1 MLYGVLPRPDARL
14 LPQVL
19 SPHPAPHPGPR
30 TRPRASAPAPRL
42 ALWFS
47 RSGPR
52 IRSSHS
58 CLRTPVSA
66 LLPPHSCLRTP
77 ASAPRP
83 ALRSRVPGGALRSRA
98 PTQTCPHILPRALG
112 GGFEGRILE
121 GGFRVPGSSSGPRV
135 LALCSGPHNPVLAPR
150 LLAFRPASA
159 SHFDPRTPA
168 RTPVPCSGRCA
179 PVSRSGPVFRA
190 AYPGPVLRPRPA
202 PHILPH
208 ALGGGFW
215 RRLLRVEPALRPPHS
230 GPAHRPAHR
239 PPHPASR
246 FGLRTPARP
255 QVLHSGP
262 VFREG
267 RLLRFEP
274 ALRSSH
280 PVLALLSP
288 HSCLRTPASAP
299 RPALRS
305 RVPGGA
311 LRSRAPTQT
320 CPHIL
325 PRALGGG
332 FEGRILEG
340 GFRVPGS
347 SSGPRVLALCSGP
360 HNPVLAP
367 RLLAF
372 RPASASHFDPRTP
385 ARTPVPCSGRCAPVS
400 RSGPVFR
407 AAYPGPVLRPRPAP
421 HILPHALGGGFWR
434 RLLPPGPLP
443 HFVPRS
449 RPRAPAPAFPP
460 RISGGGFEGR
470 FSGNILECR
479 IPGGCFEGG
488 GLRSGSCVRPRRCV
502 SELRILA
509 NQQNKIYL

>member
-19 SPHPAPHPGPR
+19 SPHPGLRAPVPCSVFP
-30 TRPRASAPAPRL
+30 TSFFSFQLPASDPVFRAV
-42 ALWFS
+42 

-52 IRSSHS
+52 IPPCVGFALRPTHPGSHS
-58 CLRTPVSA
+58 GPVFRAARSG
-66 LLPPHSCLRTP
+66 L
-77 ASAPRP
+77 
-83 ALRSRVPGGALRSRA
+83 ALRSRVPGGVPRSRA

-168 RTPVPCSGRCA
+168 RTPVLHSGPVFREGRLLRFEPALRSSRTDPRTPPSHPASHPTSRFGPRTPARTPVPCSGRCA
-179 PVSRSGPVFRA
+179 PVSRTGPVFRA

-215 RRLLRVEPALRPPHS
+215 RRLLPP
-230 GPAHRPAHR
+230 GPL
-239 PPHPASR
+239 PHFVP
-246 FGLRTPARP
+246 
-255 QVLHSGP
+255 
-262 VFREG
+262 
-267 RLLRFEP
+267 
-274 ALRSSH
+274 
-280 PVLALLSP
+280 
-288 HSCLRTPASAP
+288 
-299 RPALRS
+299 RS
-305 RVPGGA
+305 RP
-311 LRSRAPTQT
+311 RAP
-320 CPHIL
+320 
-325 PRALGGG
+325 A
-332 FEGRILEG
+332 
-340 GFRVPGS
+340 
-347 SSGPRVLALCSGP
+347 
-360 HNPVLAP
+360 
-367 RLLAF
+367 
-372 RPASASHFDPRTP
+372 
-385 ARTPVPCSGRCAPVS
+385 S

-460 RISGGGFEGR
+460 RISGGGFEGG
-470 FSGNILECR
+470 FSGNILERR

-509 NQQNKIYL
+509 NRQNKVYL

>member
-52 IRSSHS
+52 IRSS
-58 CLRTPVSA
+58 
-66 LLPPHSCLRTP
+66 HSCLRTP

-168 RTPVPCSGRCA
+168 RTPV
-179 PVSRSGPVFRA
+179 
-190 AYPGPVLRPRPA
+190 
-202 PHILPH
+202 
-208 ALGGGFW
+208 
-215 RRLLRVEPALRPPHS
+215 
-230 GPAHRPAHR
+230 
-239 PPHPASR
+239 
-246 FGLRTPARP
+246 
-255 QVLHSGP
+255 LHSGP

-274 ALRSSH
+274 ALRSSRTG
-280 PVLALLSP
+280 PRTRPRASAPAPRLALWFSRSGP
-288 HSCLRTPASAP
+288 RIRSSHSCLRTPASAP

-332 FEGRILEG
+332 F
-340 GFRVPGS
+340 
-347 SSGPRVLALCSGP
+347 
-360 HNPVLAP
+360 
-367 RLLAF
+367 
-372 RPASASHFDPRTP
+372 
-385 ARTPVPCSGRCAPVS
+385 
-400 RSGPVFR
+400 
-407 AAYPGPVLRPRPAP
+407 
-421 HILPHALGGGFWR
+421 WR

-460 RISGGGFEGR
+460 RIPGGGFEGR
-470 FSGNILECR
+470 FSGDILERR
-479 IPGGCFEGG
+479 IPGGVFEGRFSGDILERRIPG
-488 GLRSGSCVRPRRCV
+488 GDFLVRPPRRV

>member
-1 MLYGVLPRPDARL
+1 MLRF
-14 LPQVL
+14 
-19 SPHPAPHPGPR
+19 
-30 TRPRASAPAPRL
+30 RALFFPLR
-42 ALWFS
+42 FS
-47 RSGPR
+47 RSSFP
-52 IRSSHS
+52 HP
-58 CLRTPVSA
+58 TP
-66 LLPPHSCLRTP
+66 CFGRC
-77 ASAPRP
+77 AP
-83 ALRSRVPGGALRSRA
+83 V
-98 PTQTCPHILPRALG
+98 
-112 GGFEGRILE
+112 
-121 GGFRVPGSSSGPRV
+121 
-135 LALCSGPHNPVLAPR
+135 
-150 LLAFRPASA
+150 LAFRPASA
-159 SHFDPRTPA
+159 SHFGPRTPA
-168 RTPVPCSGRCA
+168 RTPVPCSGRRA
-179 PVSRSGPVFRA
+179 PVLRSGPVFRA

-202 PHILPH
+202 PTFCP
-208 ALGGGFW
+208 ALWVADLKGGFW
-215 RRLLRVEPALRPPHS
+215 KEAFAFRAQAPVPAFWPCVPALTTRSSRPGSSHSALRRPRTSTHAPRLALRSYTPAPCSGRDGSCASSPHS
-230 GPAHRPAHR
+230 GPRAP
-239 PPHPASR
+239 
-246 FGLRTPARP
+246 TPAPRP
-255 QVLHSGP
+255 RTLVLS
-262 VFREG
+262 
-267 RLLRFEP
+267 
-274 ALRSSH
+274 LRSSH

-347 SSGPRVLALCSGP
+347 SSGTRVLALCSGP

-372 RPASASHFDPRTP
+372 RPASASRFGPRTP

-460 RISGGGFEGR
+460 RISGGGFEGG
-470 FSGNILECR
+470 FSGNILERR

-509 NQQNKIYL
+509 NRQNKVYL

>member
-47 RSGPR
+47 LSSPR

-66 LLPPHSCLRTP
+66 LLPPHSGPHSGPVFRAVHSGLALR
-77 ASAPRP
+77 PRP
-83 ALRSRVPGGALRSRA
+83 APTFCPALWVADLKGGFWKEAFAFRAQAPVPAFWPCVPALTTRPSQPGPRAPAPRIPPCVGLALRPTHPGSHSGPTLRPRVPGGTALALRARTPVLAHRPPHPALAPGLAPGLALRPTHPGSHSGPVFRAVRSGLAHRSRVPGGALRSRA

-135 LALCSGPHNPVLAPR
+135 LALYSGPHNPVLAPR
-150 LLAFRPASA
+150 LLAFRPAS
-159 SHFDPRTPA
+159 T
-168 RTPVPCSGRCA
+168 
-179 PVSRSGPVFRA
+179 
-190 AYPGPVLRPRPA
+190 
-202 PHILPH
+202 
-208 ALGGGFW
+208 
-215 RRLLRVEPALRPPHS
+215 
-230 GPAHRPAHR
+230 
-239 PPHPASR
+239 
-246 FGLRTPARP
+246 
-255 QVLHSGP
+255 
-262 VFREG
+262 
-267 RLLRFEP
+267 
-274 ALRSSH
+274 
-280 PVLALLSP
+280 
-288 HSCLRTPASAP
+288 
-299 RPALRS
+299 
-305 RVPGGA
+305 
-311 LRSRAPTQT
+311 
-320 CPHIL
+320 
-325 PRALGGG
+325 
-332 FEGRILEG
+332 
-340 GFRVPGS
+340 
-347 SSGPRVLALCSGP
+347 
-360 HNPVLAP
+360 
-367 RLLAF
+367 
-372 RPASASHFDPRTP
+372 SHFDPRTP

-460 RISGGGFEGR
+460 RIPGGGFEGR
-470 FSGNILECR
+470 FSGDGFEGGFSGNILERR

-509 NQQNKIYL
+509 NRQNKVYL

>member
-58 CLRTPVSA
+58 CLRTPASA

-159 SHFDPRTPA
+159 SRFGLRTPARPQVLHSGPVFREGRLLRFEPALRSSRTDPRTPPSHPASRFGPRTPA

-202 PHILPH
+202 PPHSAPRFGRRILAAAP
-208 ALGGGFW
+208 APGPPPAFRSAFPPSRPGLVLWAADSGGGSCA
-215 RRLLRVEPALRPPHS
+215 PAPHS
-230 GPAHRPAHR
+230 GSAPRSSHSAPLHLGFA
-239 PPHPASR
+239 
-246 FGLRTPARP
+246 LRL
-255 QVLHSGP
+255 LHSG
-262 VFREG
+262 
-267 RLLRFEP
+267 
-274 ALRSSH
+274 
-280 PVLALLSP
+280 
-288 HSCLRTPASAP
+288 
-299 RPALRS
+299 
-305 RVPGGA
+305 
-311 LRSRAPTQT
+311 
-320 CPHIL
+320 
-325 PRALGGG
+325 
-332 FEGRILEG
+332 
-340 GFRVPGS
+340 
-347 SSGPRVLALCSGP
+347 
-360 HNPVLAP
+360 LAP
-367 RLLAF
+367 
-372 RPASASHFDPRTP
+372 
-385 ARTPVPCSGRCAPVS
+385 
-400 RSGPVFR
+400 
-407 AAYPGPVLRPRPAP
+407 
-421 HILPHALGGGFWR
+421 
-434 RLLPPGPLP
+434 
-443 HFVPRS
+443 

-460 RISGGGFEGR
+460 RIS
-470 FSGNILECR
+470 
-479 IPGGCFEGG
+479 GGCFEGG

-509 NQQNKIYL
+509 NRQNKVYL